1 MQVRTTETPRI
12 TRKRKERSCDRENGN
27 EGEADESGS
36 SWSAAA
42 WSEVIG
48 AAEEASAAAA
58 ASPSGPERIL
68 QLESQVMLDASHLL
82 SEVLLVENAFSVKLT
97 IKYCRKINR
106 VRM

>member
-36 SWSAAA
+36 WSSAAA

-48 AAEEASAAAA
+48 AAEEASAAADS
-58 ASPSGPERIL
+58 SPSGPERIL
-68 QLESQVMLDASHLL
+68 QLEFQGASHLL
-82 SEVLLVENAFSVKLT
+82 REVLLVMNTLPLT
-97 IKYCRKINR
+97 CSNY
-106 VRM
+106 